1 MLTGVAE
8 MNSKEAEKELYRY
21 MNKDV
26 VVHYYESEFFEKS
39 RKRSKEGD
47 VFVIRLKECG
57 LYFYGK
63 VIKKGVKNKYVLGDK
78 TDLIFLYKTPTK
90 EIIVPEEMDC
100 NDVYK
105 PMLMSPNS
113 GWLLGLFKT
122 ICNLPVTEKDLSV
135 DYGFY
140 EPLSGRN
147 INVNEIKKCE
157 ENCLIFEY
165 KVDGENVVCTMP
177 FVDVDGN
184 IIDHI
189 PNTIIANRLYFG
201 TTPASLYSVFLHY
214 NPEYLDIA
222 K

>member
-1 MLTGVAE
+1 MIAE
-8 MNSKEAEKELYRY
+8 EAAEELDRY
-21 MNKDV
+21 MGCEK
-26 VVHYYESEFFEKS
+26 VHFYESEFFEKS

-47 VFVIRLKECG
+47 VFVIRLEECG

-63 VIKKGVKNKYVLGDK
+63 VIKKKVHNKYVLYNN

-90 EIIVPEEMDC
+90 EIVVPDEMDC
-100 NDVYK
+100 NDVFK
-105 PMLMSPNS
+105 PILMSPNS

-122 ICNLPVTEKDLSV
+122 ICNLPVTENDLSV
-135 DYGFY
+135 DYGFKDT
-140 EPLSGRN
+140 LSGTR
-147 INVNEIKKCE
+147 IQPSEIKEYEKSC
-157 ENCLIFEY
+157 IVFEY
-165 KVDGENVVCTMP
+165 TNEGNGEHIIHASP
-177 FVDVDGN
+177 FVDEHGD

-189 PNTIIANRLYFG
+189 PNIIIDNGRYYG